1 MIDKRGGTAIQ
12 IESLSILVGIR
23 FERGK
28 ISREMIAMDRTPL
41 AQIFAR
47 LTAGQQQQ

>member
-28 ISREMIAMDRTPL
+28 ISREMIAIGTPL